1 MANWGSCIQRQ
12 NGEIVNERRR
22 LPAGDFSAWLRVA
35 RHALMVE
42 EGTDVDC
49 TGCDACCSSSYFIHI
64 RPEET
69 RTLGRIDEDLLAAAP
84 GLPTGHVV
92 LGYDTAGRCP
102 MLDGGGMC
110 SIYECRPLT
119 CRAYDCRV
127 FAAAGIEAGGEDKIR
142 ITERARRWEFAYP
155 TPRDRDEHAAVQA
168 AATFIRE
175 HAECFPGGAIP
186 RDPSQ
191 LAIVAIKVYGVFLE
205 GEGRPGSTEGAA
217 TDVEMA
223 TAIVRSSREFDA
235 RRE

>member
-1 MANWGSCIQRQ
+1 MS
-12 NGEIVNERRR
+12 ERKE
-22 LPAGDFSAWLRVA
+22 LPAGDFSAWLRAA
-35 RHALMVE
+35 RHALAVE
-42 EGTDVDC
+42 EGTDVNC

-69 RTLGRIDEDLLAAAP
+69 RTIGRIHEDLLAAAP

-92 LGYDTAGRCP
+92 LGYDTDGRCP
-102 MLDGGGMC
+102 MLEGGGMC

-127 FAAAGIEAGGEDKIR
+127 FAAAGIEAGGADKAR

-155 TPRDRDEHAAVQA
+155 TQRDRDEHAAVQA

-175 HAECFPGGAIP
+175 HAESFPGGAIP

-191 LAIVAIKVYGVFLE
+191 LAIVAIKVYGVLL
-205 GEGRPGSTEGAA
+205 GDEGRPGSTAGRA
-217 TDVEMA
+217 TDEEVA
-223 TAIVRSSREFDA
+223 AAIVQASREFDA
-235 RRE
+235 GRG

>member
-1 MANWGSCIQRQ
+1 M
-12 NGEIVNERRR
+12 NERKG
-22 LPAGDFSAWLRVA
+22 LPAGDFSAWLRDT

-69 RTLGRIDEDLLAAAP
+69 RTLGRIREDLLAAAP
-84 GLPTGHVV
+84 GLPSGHVV
-92 LGYDTAGRCP
+92 LGYDSDGRCT
-102 MLDGGGMC
+102 MLDGGMC

-127 FAAAGIEAGGEDKIR
+127 FAAAGIAAGVEDKSR
-142 ITERARRWEFAYP
+142 ITERARRWEFTYP
-155 TPRDRDEHAAVQA
+155 TRLDRDEHSAVRA
-168 AATFIRE
+168 AAKFIQE
-175 HAECFPGGAIP
+175 HAGCFPGGATP

-191 LAIVAIKVYGVFLE
+191 LAVVAIKVYDVFLDEE
-205 GEGRPGSTEGAA
+205 GTPASTEDAA
-217 TDVEMA
+217 TGVEVA
-223 TAIVRSSREFDA
+223 NAIVRASREFDA